1 MAETHQLKLTMT
13 KQLGLIRQQQGLARA
28 QDYFANMAK
37 ALKAYDM
44 RTKEQMELFGM
55 LQTGS
60 LICLAASM
68 RQESRGG
75 HCRSDYP
82 QTVELW
88 RKHLI
93 LQK

>member
-1 MAETHQLKLTMT
+1 MQ
-13 KQLGLIRQQQGLARA
+13 
-28 QDYFANMAK
+28 
-37 ALKAYDM
+37 
-44 RTKEQMELFGM
+44 TKEQMELFGM

-75 HCRSDYP
+75 HYRSDYP
-82 QTVELW
+82 QTMELW

-93 LQK
+93 LKK